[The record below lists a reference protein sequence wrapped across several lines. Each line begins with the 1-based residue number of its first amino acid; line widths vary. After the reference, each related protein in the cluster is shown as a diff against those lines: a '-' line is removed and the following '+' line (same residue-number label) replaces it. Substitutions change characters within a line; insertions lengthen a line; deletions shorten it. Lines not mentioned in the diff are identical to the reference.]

1 MQSNGK
7 NFFVTL
13 LAKLGCLRHFIPAI
27 LLSIATPLT
36 GWSPA
41 SALTI
46 SATDLWNG
54 ATVTASSAIH
64 PNSSANDMFGAVT
77 ALGGE
82 PGNTVFADNLPINT
96 VHSIEWQTAAA
107 ITLKSFVLFAAHD
120 QPPDRNA
127 NQRGFNHF
135 ELYAYVGGSYQS
147 IFSYDTP
154 ALLYGNNVAPPN
166 SILETNA
173 ALNNLFLGVN
183 LLPVTSDKF
192 RAVFVQYGIAQC
204 CESGPRIAELDGFN
218 TYLTQASIPEVP
230 VPAALPLFAT
240 GLGALG
246 LLGWRRKRKQSA

>member
-1 MQSNGK
+1 MHSSRR
-7 NFFVTL
+7 NFHIVL
-13 LAKLGCLRHFIPAI
+13 LAKGCLRHFIIPAI
-27 LLSIATPLT
+27 LLSIAIPLT
-36 GWSPA
+36 VWSPA

-46 SATDLWNG
+46 SSTDLWNG

-64 PNSSANDMFGAVT
+64 PSSSASDMFGT
-77 ALGGE
+77 ATAASE
-82 PGNTVFADNLPINT
+82 PGNTVFADGLPINT
-96 VHSIEWQTAAA
+96 AHSIEWQTGAA
-107 ITLKSFVLFAAHD
+107 ITLRSFVLFAVHD
-120 QPPDRNA
+120 GPPRDA

-166 SILETNA
+166 SVFETNA
-173 ALNNLFLGVN
+173 TLNALFLGVN
-183 LLPVTSDKF
+183 LTPVVSDKF

-218 TYLTQASIPEVP
+218 TYLTQASIPAVP
-230 VPAALPLFAT
+230 IPAALPLFAT

-246 LLGWRRKRKQSA
+246 LLGWRRKRKQAA

>member
-1 MQSNGK
+1 MCSNI
-7 NFFVTL
+7 
-13 LAKLGCLRHFIPAI
+13 GCLRVFLSAQLDRLRQFVPAI
-27 LLSIATPLT
+27 LFSITLALSI
-36 GWSPA
+36 WSPA

-64 PNSSANDMFGAVT
+64 PASNANDMFGAVS
-77 ALGGE
+77 AASE
-82 PGNTVFADNLPINT
+82 PGNTVFADGLPINT
-96 VHSIEWQTAAA
+96 IHSIECQTAAA
-107 ITLKSFVLFAAHD
+107 ITLRSFVLFAAHD
-120 QPPDRNA
+120 GPPRDA

-173 ALNNLFLGVN
+173 TLNNLFLGVN

-204 CESGPRIAELDGFN
+204 CESGPRIAELDGFD

-230 VPAALPLFAT
+230 IPAALPLFAT

-246 LLGWRRKRKQSA
+246 LLGWRRKRKQTA